1 MGGGLG
7 WCLMS
12 CGLVIVVQT
21 ESVDVR
27 DVGVAGEMVA
37 HGHPML
43 GFIPVN
49 SGMEATQTPDVPPIK
64 LQLSSNKTKK
74 LTCLKTVR
82 TAAPMSCPIVRLKT
96 LC

>member
-37 HGHPML
+37 HGHPVL

-64 LQLSSNKTKK
+64 LQLSTFFKQNQETNLPENSENCSTDE
-74 LTCLKTVR
+74 LSHR
-82 TAAPMSCPIVRLKT
+82 EA
-96 LC
+96 